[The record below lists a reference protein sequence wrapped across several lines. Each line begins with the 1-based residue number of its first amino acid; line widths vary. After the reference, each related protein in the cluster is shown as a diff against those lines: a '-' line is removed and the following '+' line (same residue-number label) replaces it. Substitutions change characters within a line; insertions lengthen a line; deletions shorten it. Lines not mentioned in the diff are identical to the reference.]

1 MQKYVNIYLLNSPYH
16 IDKPYTYALPEL
28 PLSDEIKVGSLVAV
42 PFGRGDRV
50 SFGVAVG
57 FSAPTEEIKI
67 KPVLSVLDNR
77 FSLSEEM
84 LGLCLFLKEHTL
96 CTVGEAVRAMTPSPV
111 FSLGGARNIKKEKLY
126 TLSVSREQASLLIGE
141 TKETETRKKNEPCAD
156 SYEKTKPLKSG
167 SHRKIISYLLE
178 NGETGASS
186 LIDALCVTGA
196 QLTALCKKGIISYT
210 ERELKRNPYL
220 KYEKELDGSEIALN
234 RAQAEAYDSLCT
246 LYSEDKANAALL
258 YGVTGS
264 GKTKVIMKLLDRV
277 LSEKKTA
284 IMMVPEISLTPQT
297 VSIFCRRYGSR
308 VAVIHS
314 SLGEGERFDMWRRIA
329 DGEVDLVIGTRS
341 AVFAPLK
348 NLGLIVIDEE
358 HEHTYK
364 SEANPKYHARDVAAY
379 RAGKNNALMLLA
391 SATPSLESFYKAKT
405 GRYSLIELRYRYG
418 GAALPETEIVDMRDE
433 LRAGN
438 TSGISALLA
447 DELKAA
453 LGQGNQSI
461 LFLNRRGYH
470 SHLHCRECGHVLTCP
485 HCSISLTYHYSQA
498 GGYLLCH
505 SCGYREAV
513 RKTCPECTSERISY
527 LGIGT
532 QKIEGELAS
541 FLENAK
547 ITRMDADTTSGKQA
561 YDTILGDF
569 REHKSDVLLGT
580 QMVTKG
586 HDFPLVT
593 LVGVLLADTSLY
605 IGDFRAAE
613 QTFSLLTQVI
623 GRAGR
628 SSAGGK
634 AVIQTMSPNN
644 DVIKLACRQDYDSFY
659 EREIKL
665 RKSLSFPPFCDI
677 VQLTLSSENEE
688 KLIECSERLSR
699 EAVAL
704 AEKEYKNQP
713 MMIFG
718 PFEAQTYKVSGKY
731 RMRMVVKCR
740 LTKDTREYFSRLLC
754 MFAAEREV
762 TLSLDF
768 NPITG

>member
-84 LGLCLFLKEHTL
+84 LGLCLFLKEQTL
-96 CTVGEAVRAMTPSPV
+96 CTVGEAVRAMTPAPV

-126 TLSVSREQASLLIGE
+126 SLAVP
-141 TKETETRKKNEPCAD
+141 KNEAAMLAG
-156 SYEKTKPLKSG
+156 EKLSESESDEISEIKPLKSE
-167 SHRKIISYLLE
+167 SHRKIIAYLLE
-178 NGETGASS
+178 NGETGANILLDS
-186 LIDALCVTGA
+186 LGVTGA
-196 QLTALCKKGIISYT
+196 QLSALCKKGIISYT
-210 ERELKRNPYL
+210 ERELIRNPYL
-220 KYEKELDGSEIALN
+220 KYEKELDNSEIVLN
-234 RAQAEAYDSLCT
+234 RAQAEAYDSLCS
-246 LYSEDKANAALL
+246 LYAEDKANAALL

-364 SEANPKYHARDVAAY
+364 SEANPKYHAKDVAAY

-405 GRYSLIELRYRYG
+405 GKYSLIELRYRYG
-418 GAALPETEIVDMRDE
+418 GATLPETEIVDMRDE

-447 DELKAA
+447 DELKETVE
-453 LGQGNQSI
+453 GGNQAI

-470 SHLHCRECGHVLTCP
+470 SHLHCRECGYVLTCP
-485 HCSISLTYHYSQA
+485 HCSISLTYHYSEA

-505 SCGYREAV
+505 SCGYREGV
-513 RKTCPECTSERISY
+513 RRTCPECGSERISH

-532 QKIEGELAS
+532 QKIEGELGS

-547 ITRMDADTTSGKQA
+547 ITRMDADTTAGKQA
-561 YDTILGDF
+561 YDAILGDF
-569 REHKSDVLLGT
+569 REHRSDILLGT

-605 IGDFRAAE
+605 MGDFRASE

-628 SSAGGK
+628 SKSGGK
-634 AVIQTMSPNN
+634 AIIQTMSPNN

-677 VQLTLSSENEE
+677 VQLTLTSENEE
-688 KLIECSERLSR
+688 KLKASSEKLLS
-699 EAVAL
+699 ESVGL
-704 AEKEYKNQP
+704 ADREYKTQP

-740 LTKDTREYFSRLLC
+740 LNRDTREYFSRLLC
-754 MFAAEREV
+754 MFATERDV
-762 TLSLDF
+762 SLSIDF
-768 NPITG
+768 NPVG

>member
-1 MQKYVNIYLLNSPYH
+1 VQKYVNIYLLNSPYH

-84 LGLCLFLKEHTL
+84 LGLCLFLKEQTL
-96 CTVGEAVRAMTPSPV
+96 CTVGEAVRAMTPAPV

-126 TLSVSREQASLLIGE
+126 SLAVP
-141 TKETETRKKNEPCAD
+141 KNEAAMLAG
-156 SYEKTKPLKSG
+156 EKLSESESDEISEIKPLKSE
-167 SHRKIISYLLE
+167 SHRKIIAYLLE
-178 NGETGASS
+178 NGETGANILLDS
-186 LIDALCVTGA
+186 LGVTGA
-196 QLTALCKKGIISYT
+196 QLSALCKKGIISYT
-210 ERELKRNPYL
+210 ERELIRNPYL
-220 KYEKELDGSEIALN
+220 KYEKELDNSEIVLN
-234 RAQAEAYDSLCT
+234 RAQAEAYDSLCS
-246 LYSEDKANAALL
+246 LYAEDKANAALL

-364 SEANPKYHARDVAAY
+364 SEANPKYHAKDVAAY

-405 GRYSLIELRYRYG
+405 GKYSLIELRYRYG
-418 GAALPETEIVDMRDE
+418 GATLPETEIVDMRDE

-447 DELKAA
+447 DELKETVE
-453 LGQGNQSI
+453 GGNQAI

-470 SHLHCRECGHVLTCP
+470 SHLHCRECGYVLTCP
-485 HCSISLTYHYSQA
+485 HCSISLTYHYSEA

-505 SCGYREAV
+505 SCGYREGV
-513 RKTCPECTSERISY
+513 RRTCPECGSERISH

-532 QKIEGELAS
+532 QKIEGELGS

-547 ITRMDADTTSGKQA
+547 ITRMDADTTAGKQA
-561 YDTILGDF
+561 YDAILGDF
-569 REHKSDVLLGT
+569 REHRSDILLGT

-605 IGDFRAAE
+605 MGDFRASE

-628 SSAGGK
+628 SKSGGK
-634 AVIQTMSPNN
+634 AIIQTMSPNN

-677 VQLTLSSENEE
+677 VQLTLTSENEE
-688 KLIECSERLSR
+688 KLKASSEKLLS
-699 EAVAL
+699 ESVGL
-704 AEKEYKNQP
+704 ADREYKTQP

-740 LTKDTREYFSRLLC
+740 LNRDTREYFSRLLC
-754 MFAAEREV
+754 MFATERDV
-762 TLSLDF
+762 SLSIDF
-768 NPITG
+768 NPVG

>member
-16 IDKPYTYALPEL
+16 IDKPYTYALPESL
-28 PLSDEIKVGSLVAV
+28 LSDEVKKGSLVAV

-50 SFGVAVG
+50 SFGVVVG

-96 CTVGEAVRAMTPSPV
+96 CTVGEALRTMTPAPV
-111 FSLGGARNIKKEKLY
+111 FSLDGARNIKKEKLY
-126 TLSVSREQASLLIGE
+126 SLAVP
-141 TKETETRKKNEPCAD
+141 KNEAAMLAG
-156 SYEKTKPLKSG
+156 EKLSECESDEISEIKPLKSE
-167 SHRKIISYLLE
+167 SHRKIIAYLLE
-178 NGETGASS
+178 NGETGANILSDS
-186 LIDALCVTGA
+186 LGVTGA
-196 QLTALCKKGIISYT
+196 QLSALCKKRIISYT
-210 ERELKRNPYL
+210 ERELIRNPYL
-220 KYEKELDGSEIALN
+220 KYEKELDRSEIVLN
-234 RAQAEAYDSLCT
+234 RAQAEAYDSLCS

-297 VSIFCRRYGSR
+297 VSIFCKRYGGR

-364 SEANPKYHARDVAAY
+364 SEANPKYHTKDVAAY

-391 SATPSLESFYKAKT
+391 SATPSIESFYKAKI
-405 GRYSLIELRYRYG
+405 GKYALIELRYRYG

-447 DELKAA
+447 DELRTAV
-453 LGQGNQSI
+453 GQGNQSI

-485 HCSISLTYHYSQA
+485 HCSISLTYHYSQT

-505 SCGYREAV
+505 SCGYREGV
-513 RKTCPECTSERISY
+513 RKTCPECGSERISY

-532 QKIEGELAS
+532 QKIEGELGS

-569 REHKSDVLLGT
+569 REHKSDILLGT

-628 SSAGGK
+628 SKAGGK

-644 DVIKLACRQDYDSFY
+644 DVIKLACQQDYDSFY

-688 KLIECSERLSR
+688 KLMESSERLSC

-704 AEKEYKNQP
+704 AEKEYKHQP

-754 MFAAEREV
+754 MFATEREV
-762 TLSLDF
+762 TLSIDF

>member
-84 LGLCLFLKEHTL
+84 LGLCLFLKEQTL
-96 CTVGEAVRAMTPSPV
+96 CTVGEAVRAMTPAPV

-126 TLSVSREQASLLIGE
+126 SLAVP
-141 TKETETRKKNEPCAD
+141 KNEAAMLAGGKLSESESD
-156 SYEKTKPLKSG
+156 EISEIKPLKSD
-167 SHRKIISYLLE
+167 SHRKIIAYLLE
-178 NGETGASS
+178 NGETGANILSDS
-186 LIDALCVTGA
+186 LGVTGA
-196 QLTALCKKGIISYT
+196 QLSALCKKGIISYT
-210 ERELKRNPYL
+210 ERELIRNPYL
-220 KYEKELDGSEIALN
+220 KYEKELDNSEIVLN
-234 RAQAEAYDSLCT
+234 RAQAEAYDSLCS
-246 LYSEDKANAALL
+246 LYAEDKANAALL

-364 SEANPKYHARDVAAY
+364 SEANPKYHAKDVAAY

-405 GRYSLIELRYRYG
+405 GKYSLIELRYRYG
-418 GAALPETEIVDMRDE
+418 GATLPETEIVDMRDE

-447 DELKAA
+447 DELKETVE
-453 LGQGNQSI
+453 GGNQAI

-470 SHLHCRECGHVLTCP
+470 SHLHCRECGYVLTCP
-485 HCSISLTYHYSQA
+485 HCSISLTYHYSEA

-505 SCGYREAV
+505 SCGYREGV
-513 RKTCPECTSERISY
+513 RRTCPECGSERISH

-532 QKIEGELAS
+532 QKIEGELGS

-547 ITRMDADTTSGKQA
+547 ITRMDADTTAGKQA
-561 YDTILGDF
+561 YDAILGDF
-569 REHKSDVLLGT
+569 REHRSDILLGT

-605 IGDFRAAE
+605 MGDFRASE

-628 SSAGGK
+628 SKSGGK
-634 AVIQTMSPNN
+634 AIIQTMSPNN
-644 DVIKLACRQDYDSFY
+644 DVINLACRQDYDSFY

-677 VQLTLSSENEE
+677 VQLTLTSENEE
-688 KLIECSERLSR
+688 KLKASSEKLLS
-699 EAVAL
+699 ESVGL
-704 AEKEYKNQP
+704 ADREYKTQP

-740 LTKDTREYFSRLLC
+740 LNRDTREYFSRLLC
-754 MFAAEREV
+754 MFATERDV
-762 TLSLDF
+762 SLSIDF
-768 NPITG
+768 NPVG

>member
-1 MQKYVNIYLLNSPYH
+1 VQKYVNIYLLNSPYH

-84 LGLCLFLKEHTL
+84 LGLCLFLKEQTL
-96 CTVGEAVRAMTPSPV
+96 CTVGEAVRAMTPAPV

-126 TLSVSREQASLLIGE
+126 SLAVPKNKAAMLAGEKLSESESDEISE
-141 TKETETRKKNEPCAD
+141 I
-156 SYEKTKPLKSG
+156 KPLKSE
-167 SHRKIISYLLE
+167 SHRKIIAYLLE
-178 NGETGASS
+178 NGETGANILLDS
-186 LIDALCVTGA
+186 LGVTGA
-196 QLTALCKKGIISYT
+196 QLSALCKKGIISYT
-210 ERELKRNPYL
+210 ERELIRNPYL
-220 KYEKELDGSEIALN
+220 KYEKELDNSEIVLN
-234 RAQAEAYDSLCT
+234 RAQAEAYDSLCS
-246 LYSEDKANAALL
+246 LYAEDKANAALL

-364 SEANPKYHARDVAAY
+364 SEANPKYHAKDVAAY

-405 GRYSLIELRYRYG
+405 GKYSLIELRYRYG
-418 GAALPETEIVDMRDE
+418 GATLPETEIVDMRDE

-447 DELKAA
+447 DELKETVE
-453 LGQGNQSI
+453 GGNQAI

-470 SHLHCRECGHVLTCP
+470 SHLHCRECGYVLTCP
-485 HCSISLTYHYSQA
+485 HCSISLTYHYSEA

-505 SCGYREAV
+505 SCGYREGV
-513 RKTCPECTSERISY
+513 RRTCPECGSERISH

-532 QKIEGELAS
+532 QKIEGELGS

-547 ITRMDADTTSGKQA
+547 ITRMDADTTAGKQA
-561 YDTILGDF
+561 YDAILGDF
-569 REHKSDVLLGT
+569 REHRSDILLGT

-605 IGDFRAAE
+605 MGDFRASE

-628 SSAGGK
+628 SKSGGK
-634 AVIQTMSPNN
+634 AIIQTMSPNN

-677 VQLTLSSENEE
+677 VQLTLTSENEE
-688 KLIECSERLSR
+688 KLKASSEKLLS
-699 EAVAL
+699 ESVGL
-704 AEKEYKNQP
+704 ADREYKTQP

-740 LTKDTREYFSRLLC
+740 LNRDTREYFSRLLC
-754 MFAAEREV
+754 MFATERDV
-762 TLSLDF
+762 SLSIDF
-768 NPITG
+768 NPVG

>member
-1 MQKYVNIYLLNSPYH
+1 MQRYVNIYLLNSPYH

-28 PLSDEIKVGSLVAV
+28 PFSNEIKRGSLVAV

-96 CTVGEAVRAMTPSPV
+96 CTVGEAVRAMTPAPV
-111 FSLGGARNIKKEKLY
+111 FSLDGARNIKKEKLY
-126 TLSVSREQASLLIGE
+126 SLSVSREQALLLIGE
-141 TKETETRKKNEPCAD
+141 TQKAER
-156 SYEKTKPLKSG
+156 EKSDEDTGVLGKIKPLKSD

-178 NGETGASS
+178 NGEMGANTLSDT
-186 LIDALCVTGA
+186 LNVTGA
-196 QLTALCKKGIISYT
+196 QLSALCKKGILTYT
-210 ERELKRNPYL
+210 ERELIRNPYL
-220 KYEKELDGSEIALN
+220 KYEKELDRSEIVLN
-234 RAQAEAYDSLCT
+234 RAQATAYDELCA

-297 VSIFCRRYGSR
+297 VSIFCRRYGGR

-329 DGEVDLVIGTRS
+329 DGKVDLVIGTRS

-364 SEANPKYHARDVAAY
+364 SESNPKYHAKDVAAY

-405 GRYSLIELRYRYG
+405 GKYSLIELRYRYG

-447 DELKAA
+447 DELKATVE
-453 LGQGNQSI
+453 QGNQSI

-485 HCSISLTYHYSQA
+485 HCSISLTYHYSQT

-541 FLENAK
+541 FLESAK

-628 SSAGGK
+628 SKSGGK

-677 VQLTLSSENEE
+677 VQLTLCSEKEE

-731 RMRMVVKCR
+731 RLRMVVKCR

-754 MFAAEREV
+754 MFASEREV

>member
-84 LGLCLFLKEHTL
+84 LGLCLFLKEQTL
-96 CTVGEAVRAMTPSPV
+96 CTVGEAVRAMTPAPV

-126 TLSVSREQASLLIGE
+126 SLAVPKNKAAMLAGEKLSESESDEISE
-141 TKETETRKKNEPCAD
+141 I
-156 SYEKTKPLKSG
+156 KPLKSE
-167 SHRKIISYLLE
+167 SHRKIIAYLLE
-178 NGETGASS
+178 NGETGANILLDS
-186 LIDALCVTGA
+186 LGVTGA
-196 QLTALCKKGIISYT
+196 QLSALCKKGIISYT
-210 ERELKRNPYL
+210 ERELIRNPYL
-220 KYEKELDGSEIALN
+220 KYEKELDNSEIVLN
-234 RAQAEAYDSLCT
+234 RAQAEAYDSLCS
-246 LYSEDKANAALL
+246 LYAEDKANAALL

-364 SEANPKYHARDVAAY
+364 SEANPKYHAKDVAAY

-405 GRYSLIELRYRYG
+405 GKYSLIELRYRYG
-418 GAALPETEIVDMRDE
+418 GATLPETEIVDMRDE

-447 DELKAA
+447 DELKETVE
-453 LGQGNQSI
+453 GGNQAI

-470 SHLHCRECGHVLTCP
+470 SHLHCRECGYVLTCP
-485 HCSISLTYHYSQA
+485 HCSISLTYHYSEA

-505 SCGYREAV
+505 SCGYREGV
-513 RKTCPECTSERISY
+513 RRTCPECGSERISH

-532 QKIEGELAS
+532 QKIEGELGS

-547 ITRMDADTTSGKQA
+547 ITRMDADTTAGKQA
-561 YDTILGDF
+561 YDAILGDF
-569 REHKSDVLLGT
+569 REHRSDILLGT

-605 IGDFRAAE
+605 MGDFRASE

-628 SSAGGK
+628 SKSGGK
-634 AVIQTMSPNN
+634 AIIQTMSPNN

-677 VQLTLSSENEE
+677 VQLTLTSENEE
-688 KLIECSERLSR
+688 KLKASSEKLLS
-699 EAVAL
+699 ESVGL
-704 AEKEYKNQP
+704 ADREYKTQP

-740 LTKDTREYFSRLLC
+740 LNRDTREYFSRLLC
-754 MFAAEREV
+754 MFATERDV
-762 TLSLDF
+762 SLSIDF
-768 NPITG
+768 NPVG